1 MPGES
6 ARRSR
11 ESVRSRRGKEL
22 RMRVI
27 EIREEVGKELGAKG
41 RPVQQNG

>member
-1 MPGES
+1 MRES
-6 ARRSR
+6 AKIN
-11 ESVRSRRGKEL
+11 RGKEL

-27 EIREEVGKELGAKG
+27 SIREEVGKELGAKG